1 MRSQIQKDPRI
12 KRRLSCDLFF
22 NGGRHA
28 GIVLNVSQ
36 GGLFVQTSIAAQP
49 GADVAI
55 DLNGPFGADLEVDAR
70 VVWRRIAQAQLMSV
84 AHGGVGFAIKRASG
98 SYYEFVQDLSEGD
111 RPLESAS
118 LLSRYHVRAKLHGT
132 PRSRLITV
140 FAESEDAAR
149 DQVLKKL
156 GDNWSVIDLK
166 ERQTD

>member
-28 GIVLNVSQ
+28 GIALNVSR

-55 DLNGPFGADLEVDAR
+55 DLNGPSGANLEVDAR
-70 VVWRRIAQAQLMSV
+70 VVWKRVVQGGLRGV
-84 AHGGVGFAIKRASG
+84 DHGGVGFVIKRASG
-98 SYYEFVQDLSEGD
+98 SYYEFLERISESD
-111 RPLESAS
+111 TPPEAAAP
-118 LLSRYHVRAKLHGT
+118 LSRYHVRAHLHGT
-132 PRSRLITV
+132 PRSRSLTV
-140 FAESEDAAR
+140 FAESEDEAR
-149 DQVLKKL
+149 DQVLQKL

-166 ERQTD
+166 ERRTD